1 MDLALRDKLV
11 LITGGSKG
19 IGFACAQAFIE
30 EGARAAIVGRDQ
42 ATLDKALASLPGA
55 HGFAAD
61 LREAEAAAAMV
72 EAVVRTLGPIDV
84 LVNSA
89 GAAKRTPAPELT
101 PATWR
106 AAMDAK
112 YFTTI
117 NVVDP
122 VVKRMAA
129 RGAGVIINIIGA
141 GGKIASAIHLAGG
154 AANAALMLATAGL
167 ANAYAA
173 KGVRVVGINPGQ
185 TETDRFIEG
194 MQADA
199 RATGL
204 TIDEAKARTIA
215 RIPLGR
221 LAQPTDIA
229 QAVLFLAS
237 SQASYI
243 TGVNISMDGGGSPF
257 VV

>member
-30 EGARAAIVGRDQ
+30 EGARVAIVGRDQ

>member
-1 MDLALRDKLV
+1 MDLALGQKLV

-19 IGFACAQAFIE
+19 IGFACAQAFLA
-30 EGARAAIVGRDQ
+30 EGARVAIVGRERV
-42 ATLDKALASLPGA
+42 TLDAALARLPGA
-55 HGFAAD
+55 AGFTAD
-61 LREAEAAAAMV
+61 LREAEAAGAMV
-72 EAVVRTLGPIDV
+72 ADVERQLGSIDV

-89 GAAKRTPAPELT
+89 GAAKRTPAAELT
-101 PATWR
+101 PAAWR

-122 VVKRMAA
+122 VVKLMAQ
-129 RGAGVIINIIGA
+129 RGAGVIVNIIGA
-141 GGKIASAIHLAGG
+141 GGKQASAIHLPGG

-173 KGVRVVGINPGQ
+173 QNVRVIGINPGL

-194 MQADA
+194 LAADA
-199 RATGL
+199 RVAG
-204 TIDEAKARTIA
+204 ISMAEARSRAMA

-221 LAQPTDIA
+221 LAQPGDIA

-237 SQASYI
+237 NQASYI
-243 TGVNISMDGGGSPF
+243 TAVNISMDGAASP
-257 VV
+257 VVV